1 MQLPQTHGVESYDEL
16 QGEAN
21 PGAGGFPQARQETQ
35 RALVGTV
42 LYQKEQGQRH
52 VQTNLI
58 SPHPRRGLAL
68 KDTTGWRVNS
78 SFLQQSNVQPHTR
91 RPPGKKPAARQNNL
105 GLIMATSSPPQGS
118 HRALAHLSPWPQNPE
133 PRPTAGYAPP
143 YGCTGPGTR
152 FLGSLR
158 GQTSRLTGEPL
169 TLEDLAIPAQTQAQ
183 HPSCA
188 VIHQLLASVQRLEWQ
203 AAHLRDWASWKPR
216 GPTQQGPCL
225 GNGQA
230 FPTHLQH
237 SRPVLASSDK
247 RRHSHGHKE
256 TADPCVTQGTH
267 TGHSDSWA
275 SNGPASPKTSLG
287 MWTGHFHDSGQG
299 VLPAQPLRPEHEG
312 TLGPTCGRA
321 CRENPAASQ
330 GSGSKEAWP
339 GSSAFSSA
347 ATARRVLSRREEVHI
362 PREPGEGTALGPP
375 DEALARRGVFQN
387 EARDSVGLEAC
398 PTASRQ
404 LLSRCFRAWIC
415 VAQRQRAAVAAM
427 ALRHRRL
434 LREGFRGLRWTLW
447 LQEARM
453 EVAGRRH
460 AKTLLAQTFREW
472 RLLVVDQKEGQL
484 HVQPASRRYA
494 SWASKDQ
501 VVRLERDAAGCPTPR
516 SRAGSLRRE
525 EGAQPPPSKPG
536 QRPDSGDDGDGG
548 DRRVQTLQVL
558 QQLAVFLLWCQKD
571 QARKEMRSLGK
582 VTQRTQ
588 RTDVSP
594 AASQPKRDWLCRC
607 FWAWRRI
614 MQREALCQGH
624 LADHCRRTM
633 RVYLEQWVRMKQ
645 LRASDA
651 VKVTALSLCRWK
663 AGNLALQSSARGL
676 ETVSL
681 VSLQGACRRLALRR
695 ALLLWQT
702 RLSQHQQANSF
713 FQGTRERTVRC
724 ILNCWCV
731 RVWGVNSLSGSS
743 VATLVLEPLSSVL
756 GGPLEPPTSWTLTVT
771 GLYHRTSTICPAR
784 CGVQRGNASASR
796 GRSLLLGVGWAA
808 RGGSDHPRV
817 DTLLLS
823 TLLTQR
829 HWTPVQGTWR
839 EVAAHQAWHQ
849 SCRVALGLWQWQL
862 AGTNSQTPDNRSWVA
877 CDHRIPVTEAFN
889 SGSLVAASVPMWL
902 GTELTE
908 HPRLPWRC
916 LDISLAPGQRLLREK
931 HKCQSWVHGHL
942 QKVMFQ
948 GWWQEVA
955 QRRHLTR

>member
-256 TADPCVTQGTH
+256 TADPC
-267 TGHSDSWA
+267 
-275 SNGPASPKTSLG
+275 
-287 MWTGHFHDSGQG
+287 
-299 VLPAQPLRPEHEG
+299 
-312 TLGPTCGRA
+312 
-321 CRENPAASQ
+321 
-330 GSGSKEAWP
+330 
-339 GSSAFSSA
+339 
-347 ATARRVLSRREEVHI
+347 
-362 PREPGEGTALGPP
+362 
-375 DEALARRGVFQN
+375 N

-702 RLSQHQQANSF
+702 RLSQHQQAK
-713 FQGTRERTVRC
+713 
-724 ILNCWCV
+724 
-731 RVWGVNSLSGSS
+731 
-743 VATLVLEPLSSVL
+743 
-756 GGPLEPPTSWTLTVT
+756 PLEPPTSWTLTVT